1 MLDAIKMYKNQNEDK
16 GFPFMHLFNKLQ
28 GCKKW
33 DTIRQTLNKEGV
45 GEDGPADPA
54 GVSTG
59 CPICNNKDKSERNA
73 TPTLAAMYASLE
85 KMISSFSTENKE
97 AADRA
102 VVVWKAILEKQD
114 MKIEYERTKVEVA
127 KMKAE
132 AATMKGHQRS
142 DATFVGQNVSRI
154 QDLDGPI
161 DEGVARDVPRAH
173 RPRGSSG
180 ASCVSVHDSPGPSTF
195 MTPPTPSTFM
205 PPLPAPSM
213 CMPPL
218 VTVDPVATM
227 ELPPGLADDE
237 DVVEVEVPMTL
248 FVTPQATA

>member
-1 MLDAIKMYKNQNEDK
+1 M
-16 GFPFMHLFNKLQ
+16 
-28 GCKKW
+28 
-33 DTIRQTLNKEGV
+33 
-45 GEDGPADPA
+45 AD
-54 GVSTG
+54 
-59 CPICNNKDKSERNA
+59 
-73 TPTLAAMYASLE
+73 ME
-85 KMISSFSTENKE
+85 KMDTF
-97 AADRA
+97 ARA
-102 VVVWKAILEKQD
+102 WHEMYREFIVQ
-114 MKIEYERTKVEVA
+114 EV
-127 KMKAE
+127 
-132 AATMKGHQRS
+132 
-142 DATFVGQNVSRI
+142 
-154 QDLDGPI
+154 L
-161 DEGVARDVPRAH
+161 
-173 RPRGSSG
+173 G